1 MYSTISGCYPSADA
15 ALRRPISAA
24 YLLKR
29 PACLG
34 RKLQYLEQLPKFLQQ
49 FIEGVLTASN
59 LQGLVGGPPV

>member
-1 MYSTISGCYPSADA
+1 MYSTIIDCYPSADA
-15 ALRRPISAA
+15 A
-24 YLLKR
+24 YLLRR

-49 FIEGVLTASN
+49 FIEGVLAASN